1 MYTAALNTGAVG
13 GADILKLRMELNP
26 VVQDLVQQFTA
37 LGGKASTPGFSTPE
51 GSVFH
56 TEVVYSLDRARG
68 CIDLWLARSDQPGA
82 DLLVIVRVTEVN

>member
-1 MYTAALNTGAVG
+1 MYAAALNTGADG
-13 GADILKLRMELNP
+13 GVDILKLRMELNP
-26 VVQDLVQQFTA
+26 VVRDLVQQITA
-37 LGGKASTPGFSTPE
+37 LGGKATVPGFRTPE

-56 TEVVYSLDRARG
+56 TEVVYTLERARG